1 MAILVTGGTGYIGSH
16 TVVQLLENNYD
27 VVIVDNYV
35 NSKPEV
41 LNRIEKITGKRP
53 TFYEA
58 DVCDENKMREIF
70 KKEKIEAIIHF
81 AGLKSVGESTQ
92 KPGLYIRNNIGSS
105 IVLLNLMSEFNVK
118 NLVFSSSATVYG
130 VPDHVPLKESDNIGG
145 CTNPYGQTKLEI
157 EYMLNDYAANHKD
170 ANIAILRYFNPIG
183 AHESGLIG
191 EDPQGIPNNLMP
203 YITQVAVGKRPFLN
217 VFGNDYKTH
226 DGTGVRDYIHVVDLA
241 SGHLAALKKLETK
254 PGLVVYN
261 LGTGTGTSVLDL
273 VNAFEKANG
282 VKIPYEIKDRR
293 PGDVDENYADASKA
307 LKEMGWKA
315 KLNIVD
321 ACRDSWN
328 WQKNNPKGYDKD

>member
-130 VPDHVPLKESDNIGG
+130 VPDHVPLKESDSIGG

-254 PGLVVYN
+254 PGLVIYN

-321 ACRDSWN
+321 ACRDNWN